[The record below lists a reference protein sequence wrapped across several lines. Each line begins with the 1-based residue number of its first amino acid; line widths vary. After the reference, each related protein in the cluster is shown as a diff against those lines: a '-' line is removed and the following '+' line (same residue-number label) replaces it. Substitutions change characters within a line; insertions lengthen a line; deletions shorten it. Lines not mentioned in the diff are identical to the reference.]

1 MAVSSTL
8 PSRDVVLA
16 LHAVSLSVETHPFW
30 ASITAEEKSFTVL
43 PRKTLSNGNLELE
56 IMQGLPA
63 TVQCG

>member
-1 MAVSSTL
+1 
-8 PSRDVVLA
+8 
-16 LHAVSLSVETHPFW
+16 
-30 ASITAEEKSFTVL
+30 VL